1 MKILCLTGSVG
12 MGKTTAAR
20 MLRSMGIPVHDA
32 DAEVHRLLGRGGAA
46 VKAVEAAF
54 PGVKSGRAI
63 DRAAL
68 GRIVFADPA
77 ALKRLEAILHPLVR
91 QAERKF
97 LAQSRRERRKLVV
110 LDIPLLYETKGEGRC
125 DGVIVVSAP
134 KAIQHTRVL
143 ARPGMTKE
151 RLAAIEAR
159 QMPDRQKRRR
169 ADIVIET
176 GLGKRHS
183 LENLRRALARF
194 G

>member
-20 MLRSMGIPVHDA
+20 MLRGLGIPVHDA
-32 DAEVHRLLGRGGAA
+32 DGEVHRLLGRGGAA
-46 VKAVEAAF
+46 VRAVDAAF
-54 PGVKSGRAI
+54 PGVKSGKAI

-68 GRIVFADPA
+68 GKIVFADKA
-77 ALKRLEAILHPLVR
+77 ALKRLEGILHPLVR
-91 QAERKF
+91 QAERRF
-97 LAQSRRERRKLVV
+97 LAEARRQQQRLVV
-110 LDIPLLYETKGEGRC
+110 LDIPLLFETKGKRRC

-134 KAIQHTRVL
+134 RSIQRARVL

-151 RLAAIEAR
+151 RMAAIEAR
-159 QMPDRQKRRR
+159 QMPDREKRRR

-183 LENLRRALARF
+183 LAALRRAIARF
-194 G
+194 R

>member
-20 MLRSMGIPVHDA
+20 MLRRLGIPVHDA
-32 DAEVHRLLGRGGAA
+32 DAEVHRLMGRGGAA

-54 PGVKSGRAI
+54 PGVKVGKSI

-68 GRIVFADPA
+68 GRVVFADPA

-97 LAQSRRERRKLVV
+97 LARARREHRKLVV

-134 KAIQHTRVL
+134 RPIQLARVL

-169 ADIVIET
+169 ADVVIET

>member
-20 MLRSMGIPVHDA
+20 MLRRLGIPVHDA
-32 DAEVHRLLGRGGAA
+32 DGEVHRLLGRGGAA
-46 VKAVEAAF
+46 VRAVDAAF
-54 PGVKSGRAI
+54 PGVKSGKAI

-68 GRIVFADPA
+68 GKIVFADKA
-77 ALKRLEAILHPLVR
+77 ALKRLEGILHPLVR
-91 QAERKF
+91 RAERRF
-97 LAQSRRERRKLVV
+97 LAEARRQHRRLVV
-110 LDIPLLYETKGEGRC
+110 LDIPLLFETKGERRC
-125 DGVIVVSAP
+125 DGIIVVSAP
-134 KAIQHTRVL
+134 RSIQRARVL

-159 QMPDRQKRRR
+159 QLPDREKRRR

-183 LENLRRALARF
+183 LAALRRAIARF
-194 G
+194 S

>member
-54 PGVKSGRAI
+54 PGVKSGRVI

-91 QAERKF
+91 AAEQKF
-97 LAQSRRERRKLVV
+97 LAQARREHRKLVV
-110 LDIPLLYETKGEGRC
+110 LDIPLLYETKGERRC

-134 KAIQHTRVL
+134 KAIQRARVL

>member
-1 MKILCLTGSVG
+1 MKVLCLTGSVG
-12 MGKTTAAR
+12 MGKTTTAR
-20 MLRSMGIPVHDA
+20 MLRGMGIPVHDA

-46 VKAVEAAF
+46 VKAVELAF
-54 PGVKSGRAI
+54 PGVKSGKGI

-68 GRIVFADPA
+68 GKIVFADPA
-77 ALKRLEAILHPLVR
+77 ALKRLEGILHPLVR

-97 LAQSRRERRKLVV
+97 LAQARREHRKLVV
-110 LDIPLLYETKGEGRC
+110 LDIPLLYETKGERRC

-134 KAIQHTRVL
+134 RAIQRARVL

-159 QMPDRQKRRR
+159 QMPDRDKRRR

-183 LENLRRALARF
+183 LEALRRVLARF
-194 G
+194 R

>member
-20 MLRSMGIPVHDA
+20 MLRRMGIPVHDA

-54 PGVKSGRAI
+54 PGVKLGKAI

-68 GRIVFADPA
+68 GKIVFADPA

-91 QAERKF
+91 QAERRF
-97 LAQSRRERRKLVV
+97 LAQARREHRKLVV

-134 KAIQHTRVL
+134 RPIQLARVL
-143 ARPGMTKE
+143 GRPGMTKE

-183 LENLRRALARF
+183 LENLRRALARY

>member
-1 MKILCLTGSVG
+1 MKVLCLTGSVG

-20 MLRSMGIPVHDA
+20 MLRRLGVPVHDA

-46 VKAVEAAF
+46 VKPVEAAF
-54 PGVKSGRAI
+54 PGVKSGKAI

-68 GRIVFADPA
+68 GKLVFADPA
-77 ALKRLEAILHPLVR
+77 ALKRLEGILHPLVR
-91 QAERKF
+91 RAERRF
-97 LAQSRRERRKLVV
+97 LAEARRERRKLVV
-110 LDIPLLYETKGEGRC
+110 LDIPLLYETKGERRC

-134 KAIQHTRVL
+134 RAIQRARVL

-159 QMPDRQKRRR
+159 QMPDREKRRR

-183 LENLRRALARF
+183 LEALRRALARF
-194 G
+194 S

>member
-1 MKILCLTGSVG
+1 MKVLCLTGSVG

-20 MLRSMGIPVHDA
+20 MLRRLGVPVHDA

-46 VKAVEAAF
+46 VAAVEAAF
-54 PGVKSGRAI
+54 PGVKSGKAI

-68 GRIVFADPA
+68 GKLVFADPA
-77 ALKRLEAILHPLVR
+77 ALKRLEGILHPLVR
-91 QAERKF
+91 RAERRF
-97 LAQSRRERRKLVV
+97 LAEARRARHKLVV
-110 LDIPLLYETKGEGRC
+110 LDIPLRYETKGERRC

-134 KAIQHTRVL
+134 RAIQRARVL

-159 QMPDRQKRRR
+159 QMPDREKRRR

-176 GLGKRHS
+176 GLGKRHR
-183 LENLRRALARF
+183 LQALRRVLAQF
-194 G
+194 F

>member
-20 MLRSMGIPVHDA
+20 MLRRMGIPVHDA

-46 VKAVEAAF
+46 VKAVELAF
-54 PGVKSGRAI
+54 PGVKSGKSI

-68 GRIVFADPA
+68 GKVVFADPA
-77 ALKRLEAILHPLVR
+77 ALKRLEAILHPLVL
-91 QAERKF
+91 QAERRF
-97 LAQSRRERRKLVV
+97 LAQARREHRKLVV

-134 KAIQHTRVL
+134 RPIQLARVL
-143 ARPGMTKE
+143 GRPGMTKE

-183 LENLRRALARF
+183 LENLRRALARY